1 MNVERLAQEL
11 AAHLVLTRPLVC
23 VDLEATGVWPGH
35 DRIVQIAAA
44 SIFPDGSVSTWSSL
58 VNPEQPMPPAA
69 LAIHGITD
77 AMVASAP
84 TFAQLAQTVG
94 ALLSECDLTG
104 YNVARFDR
112 RLLAAEFR
120 RAGVED
126 PTVGAFVIDAYTIFV
141 RQEPRSLDGAL
152 RFYGVE
158 AGQAHRQAH
167 DASSDVEAT
176 VAVLAAQLNT
186 YPDLPK
192 TVAELHDWLYP
203 IDPNRI
209 DADGKLVWRDGVA
222 TVTFG
227 AQAGTSL
234 ADLAAGDRSFLE
246 WVLRKDFSDEVKAI
260 VRDALAGRFP
270 VMGEAKS
277 G

>member
-186 YPDLPK
+186 YPDLPT

>member
-1 MNVERLAQEL
+1 
-11 AAHLVLTRPLVC
+11 
-23 VDLEATGVWPGH
+23 
-35 DRIVQIAAA
+35 
-44 SIFPDGSVSTWSSL
+44 
-58 VNPEQPMPPAA
+58 
-69 LAIHGITD
+69 
-77 AMVASAP
+77 
-84 TFAQLAQTVG
+84 
-94 ALLSECDLTG
+94 
-104 YNVARFDR
+104 
-112 RLLAAEFR
+112 
-120 RAGVED
+120 
-126 PTVGAFVIDAYTIFV
+126 
-141 RQEPRSLDGAL
+141 DGAL

-192 TVAELHDWLYP
+192 TVTELHDWLYP
-203 IDPNRI
+203 VDPNRI